1 MAKNIT
7 DMKSLDEF
15 IRFTLDEEL
24 LEKLNRYTRKPVSAQ
39 EVYTFPVI
47 LCDNEIDRDGEHFSV
62 PALERLAELFVGKT
76 GIFDH
81 DPKGENQTA
90 RIFDCEVKTLSDR
103 LTAAGEPYTCLV
115 AKAYMMRTDRSKDL
129 IAEIEGGIK
138 KEVSVGCSIGRKLCS
153 VCGAD
158 LRENPCG
165 HIKGKY
171 YDGKLCSVILDEP
184 TDAYEWS
191 FVAVPAQRNA
201 GVTKSEKLINEFISK
216 NDVITELKNMA
227 KQHYESGKPGSRNA
241 CISSA
246 MGDYCKHLAKFIEDM
261 PVINVDVT
269 KGKVVM
275 TCNDCIHCEVCNHKD
290 KICDL
295 YKDKSFIAELPCK
308 VGDTVYFIKAAFS
321 YFQDPKPEKVRKIEL
336 YDDEIMIRTQS
347 RTFKGTAIGDIVFL
361 NKESAEEALKK
372 RRSKNA

>member
-47 LCDNEIDRDGEHFSV
+47 LCDNEIDRDGERFSV

-138 KEVSVGCSIGRKLCS
+138 KEVSVGCSVGRKLCS

-165 HIKGKY
+165 HIRGKY
-171 YDGKLCSVILDEP
+171 YNGKLCSVILDEP

-201 GVTKSEKLINEFISK
+201 GVTKSEKLINEFKACKRLASAVIMQAYHDIENGGDLADRTVIEVEKGGLDIYLNMLDIKISK
-216 NDVITELKNMA
+216 NDF
-227 KQHYESGKPGSRNA
+227 
-241 CISSA
+241 
-246 MGDYCKHLAKFIEDM
+246 LA
-261 PVINVDVT
+261 
-269 KGKVVM
+269 
-275 TCNDCIHCEVCNHKD
+275 
-290 KICDL
+290 
-295 YKDKSFIAELPCK
+295 IAEQARIEKLEK
-308 VGDTVYFIKAAFS
+308 RMKKGGSKRDYKRTGKA
-321 YFQDPKPEKVRKIEL
+321 QK
-336 YDDEIMIRTQS
+336 QS
-347 RTFKGTAIGDIVFL
+347 
-361 NKESAEEALKK
+361 
-372 RRSKNA
+372 